1 MALTELEQHELESLL
16 ALSSDELAKSPYRK
30 ARLQK
35 LQANAVSGKTSVVDE
50 PRKNLLESGYDW
62 AKRAG
67 VVTGTATTAKPS
79 TLNDIQTTATS
90 APLTPIT
97 PSVQA
102 KLDEKNAQQSQPTAT
117 GTGGKADEPKKSFDI
132 ITEMNNLAGKMNSM
146 PAELQKQ
153 FKPRLDDINKAMI
166 EFNQQYQTA
175 QESAKD
181 AAEKAKNRA
190 EWGSI
195 ASMLAKN
202 IMGFSAALH
211 GVDPNAMA
219 YQTTDWAQQI
229 KNANDELEL
238 NLSNLRENMKMKT
251 EAKLGEKKDIM
262 SEMDDTFKA
271 KMEGLRAR
279 AEGNKLRFTAEEA
292 EKDRLDKAARAAE
305 EARQKALEA
314 EKGRTTMK
322 PESLANARKALAEA
336 TSLDD
341 IEKIAGAYGLDST
354 TIDKLKANKDPIL
367 PFGIGDDV
375 SGFRSAIASALETK
389 ARENP
394 IPTTTSKT
402 GAGQPAAGVVQ
413 SPDVKVLN
421 GITYK
426 KIGDKWVK
434 Q

>member
-1 MALTELEQHELESLL
+1 MALSVSEQKELNDLRMNAGYLPPSQQ
-16 ALSSDELAKSPYRK
+16 
-30 ARLQK
+30 ARLVQ
-35 LQANAVSGKTSVVDE
+35 
-50 PRKNLLESGYDW
+50 LEGM
-62 AKRAG
+62 ATEAG
-67 VVTGTATTAKPS
+67 VPGGGTTEGSKSVQSLSPTLAGLISDKVPLISTAP
-79 TLNDIQTTATS
+79 TM
-90 APLTPIT
+90 
-97 PSVQA
+97 QA
-102 KLDEKNAQQSQPTAT
+102 KLDEKNAQQTQPATT
-117 GTGGKADEPKKSFDI
+117 GTGGGKVDEPKKSFDI
-132 ITEMNNLAGKMNSM
+132 IKEMNNLAGKMNNM
-146 PAELQKQ
+146 PAELQTQ
-153 FKPRLDDINKAMI
+153 FKPRLDDINKTMM
-166 EFNQQYQTA
+166 EFNQQYQA
-175 QESAKD
+175 DQASAKD

-251 EAKLGEKKDIM
+251 EAKLGEKKDIL

-279 AEGNKLRFTAEEA
+279 AEGNKLRFTAEES
-292 EKDRLDKAARAAE
+292 EKDRLNKEALAATKSEGGTTVKTEDVAPKVQQALGKAADEKTMNAGVAE
-305 EARQKALEA
+305 LK
-314 EKGRTTMK
+314 
-322 PESLANARKALAEA
+322 SLAVQLGKDPNQIDSIIKEYQGTFDIGAPNEVAPEA
-336 TSLDD
+336 QS
-341 IEKIAGAYGLDST
+341 KIAQYL
-354 TIDKLKANKDPIL
+354 
-367 PFGIGDDV
+367 
-375 SGFRSAIASALETK
+375 SGTLTK
-389 ARENP
+389 T
-394 IPTTTSKT
+394 TTTSRG